1 MLNRRFNIQSI
12 RKFYF
17 VLYIATTLIV
27 VFLLFKLGIFLFPF
41 VLAFIFSMITQ
52 PIARFINKKT
62 HLSAKVSTIIS
73 IVAFF
78 LVLFGLMSVVSIK
91 FIEEIYNLSKNL
103 RGSSAQFNELW
114 NKSLDQG
121 FVYIDY
127 LPKEFITQI
136 QSYTGEFINFA
147 ARSATTFVNQTIRFI
162 TSIPTLIIYTSITI
176 LSTLLMSLDKNDI
189 VKFLEHQFPI
199 SWLNKIYNIKR
210 DILSVFGSYLRAQLI
225 LVTICFFELLIA
237 LNLFLSLGLNVKYPL
252 IFSIV
257 ISLIDALPILGAGAI
272 LIPWS
277 IFSFITGDIKLGFAL
292 LILYVIVLAVRQLL
306 EPKLISQKIG
316 VHPLVTLVS
325 MYSGFKLLGI
335 IGFLIGPIVMIIL
348 KNVFSKE
355 LENGFFREIF
365 EDTTKI
371 KNSNKE
377 SDDIK
382 KDKLYKEFI
391 EDKKLKLLDDHTLKL
406 DQVVIDKIVSTSRA
420 LLENLED
427 NTRKIL

>member
-1 MLNRRFNIQSI
+1 MLNQRFNMQNV

-377 SDDIK
+377 PDDIK

-391 EDKKLKLLDDHTLKL
+391 EDKK
-406 DQVVIDKIVSTSRA
+406 V
-420 LLENLED
+420 
-427 NTRKIL
+427 

>member
-17 VLYIATTLIV
+17 VLYIATTLLV

-52 PIARFINKKT
+52 PIAKFINRKT

-78 LVLFGLMSVVSIK
+78 LVLFGLISIVSIK

-162 TSIPTLIIYTSITI
+162 TSIPTLIVYTSITI
-176 LSTLLMSLDKNDI
+176 LSTLLMSIDKNDI

-277 IFSFITGDIKLGFAL
+277 IFSFITGDIKLGFAI

-382 KDKLYKEFI
+382 KNKLYKEFI
-391 EDKKLKLLDDHTLKL
+391 EDKK
-406 DQVVIDKIVSTSRA
+406 V
-420 LLENLED
+420 
-427 NTRKIL
+427 

>member
-17 VLYIATTLIV
+17 VLYIATTLLV

-52 PIARFINKKT
+52 PIAKFINRKT

-78 LVLFGLMSVVSIK
+78 LVLFGLISIVSIK

-162 TSIPTLIIYTSITI
+162 TSIPTLIVYTSITI
-176 LSTLLMSLDKNDI
+176 LSTLFMSLDKNDI

-277 IFSFITGDIKLGFAL
+277 IFSFITGDIKLGFAIF
-292 LILYVIVLAVRQLL
+292 ILYVIVLAVRQLL

-335 IGFLIGPIVMIIL
+335 VGFLIGPIVMIIL

-355 LENGFFREIF
+355 LDNGFFREIF
-365 EDTTKI
+365 EDTTQI
-371 KNSNKE
+371 KPSTNE
-377 SDDIK
+377 PDDTK
-382 KDKLYKEFI
+382 NDKLYKEFI
-391 EDKKLKLLDDHTLKL
+391 EDKK
-406 DQVVIDKIVSTSRA
+406 V
-420 LLENLED
+420 
-427 NTRKIL
+427 

>member
-17 VLYIATTLIV
+17 VLYIATTLLV

-52 PIARFINKKT
+52 PIAKFINRKT

-78 LVLFGLMSVVSIK
+78 LVLFGLISIVSIK

-162 TSIPTLIIYTSITI
+162 TSIPTLIVYTSITI
-176 LSTLLMSLDKNDI
+176 LSTLLMSIDKNDI

-277 IFSFITGDIKLGFAL
+277 IFSFITGDIKLGFAIF
-292 LILYVIVLAVRQLL
+292 ILYVIVLAVRQLL

-335 IGFLIGPIVMIIL
+335 VGFLIGPIVMIIL

-365 EDTTKI
+365 EDTTQI
-371 KNSNKE
+371 KPSTNE
-377 SDDIK
+377 PDDTK
-382 KDKLYKEFI
+382 NDKLYKEFI
-391 EDKKLKLLDDHTLKL
+391 EDKK
-406 DQVVIDKIVSTSRA
+406 V
-420 LLENLED
+420 
-427 NTRKIL
+427 

>member
-17 VLYIATTLIV
+17 VLYIATTLLV

-52 PIARFINKKT
+52 PIAKFINRKT

-78 LVLFGLMSVVSIK
+78 LVLFGLISIVSIK

-162 TSIPTLIIYTSITI
+162 TSIPTLIVYTSITI
-176 LSTLLMSLDKNDI
+176 LSTLLMSIDKNDI

-210 DILSVFGSYLRAQLI
+210 DILSVFGSYLIAQLI

-277 IFSFITGDIKLGFAL
+277 IFSFITGDIKLGFAIF
-292 LILYVIVLAVRQLL
+292 ILYVIVLAVRQLL

-335 IGFLIGPIVMIIL
+335 VGFLIGPIVMIIL

-365 EDTTKI
+365 EDTTQI
-371 KNSNKE
+371 KPSTNE
-377 SDDIK
+377 PDDTK
-382 KDKLYKEFI
+382 NDKLYKEFI
-391 EDKKLKLLDDHTLKL
+391 EDKK
-406 DQVVIDKIVSTSRA
+406 V
-420 LLENLED
+420 
-427 NTRKIL
+427 

>member
-355 LENGFFREIF
+355 LDNGFFREIF

-391 EDKKLKLLDDHTLKL
+391 EDKK
-406 DQVVIDKIVSTSRA
+406 V
-420 LLENLED
+420 
-427 NTRKIL
+427 

>member
-1 MLNRRFNIQSI
+1 MLNQRFNMQNV

-17 VLYIATTLIV
+17 VLYIATTLLV

-237 LNLFLSLGLNVKYPL
+237 LNLFLFLGLNVKYPL

-277 IFSFITGDIKLGFAL
+277 IFSFITGDIKLGFAIF
-292 LILYVIVLAVRQLL
+292 ILYVIVLAVRQLL

-335 IGFLIGPIVMIIL
+335 VGFLIGPIVMIIL

-355 LENGFFREIF
+355 LDNGFFREMF
-365 EDTTKI
+365 EDTTQI
-371 KNSNKE
+371 KPSANE
-377 SDDIK
+377 PDDTK
-382 KDKLYKEFI
+382 NDKLYKEFI
-391 EDKKLKLLDDHTLKL
+391 EDKK
-406 DQVVIDKIVSTSRA
+406 V
-420 LLENLED
+420 
-427 NTRKIL
+427 

>member
-1 MLNRRFNIQSI
+1 MLNQRFNMQNV

-17 VLYIATTLIV
+17 VLYIATTLLV

-277 IFSFITGDIKLGFAL
+277 IFSFITGDIKLGFAIF
-292 LILYVIVLAVRQLL
+292 ILYVIVLAVRQLL

-335 IGFLIGPIVMIIL
+335 VGFLIGPIVMIIL

-355 LENGFFREIF
+355 LDNGFFREMF
-365 EDTTKI
+365 EDTTQI
-371 KNSNKE
+371 KPSANE
-377 SDDIK
+377 PDDTK
-382 KDKLYKEFI
+382 NDKLYKEFI
-391 EDKKLKLLDDHTLKL
+391 EDKK
-406 DQVVIDKIVSTSRA
+406 V
-420 LLENLED
+420 
-427 NTRKIL
+427 

>member
-17 VLYIATTLIV
+17 VLYIATTLLV

-52 PIARFINKKT
+52 PIAKFINRKT

-78 LVLFGLMSVVSIK
+78 LVLFGLISIVSIK

-162 TSIPTLIIYTSITI
+162 TSIPTLIVYTSITI
-176 LSTLLMSLDKNDI
+176 LSTLLMSIDKNDI

-277 IFSFITGDIKLGFAL
+277 IFSFITGDIKLGFAI

-391 EDKKLKLLDDHTLKL
+391 EDKK
-406 DQVVIDKIVSTSRA
+406 V
-420 LLENLED
+420 
-427 NTRKIL
+427 

>member
-136 QSYTGEFINFA
+136 QSYTREFINFA

-237 LNLFLSLGLNVKYPL
+237 LNLFLFLGLNVKYPL

-277 IFSFITGDIKLGFAL
+277 IFSFITGDIKLGFAIF
-292 LILYVIVLAVRQLL
+292 ILYVIVLAVRQLL

-335 IGFLIGPIVMIIL
+335 VGFLIGPIVMIIL

-355 LENGFFREIF
+355 LDNGFFREMF
-365 EDTTKI
+365 EDTTQI
-371 KNSNKE
+371 KPSANE
-377 SDDIK
+377 PDDTK
-382 KDKLYKEFI
+382 NDKLYKEFI
-391 EDKKLKLLDDHTLKL
+391 EDKK
-406 DQVVIDKIVSTSRA
+406 V
-420 LLENLED
+420 
-427 NTRKIL
+427 

>member
-277 IFSFITGDIKLGFAL
+277 IFSFITGDIKLGFAIF
-292 LILYVIVLAVRQLL
+292 ILYVIVLAVRQLL

-335 IGFLIGPIVMIIL
+335 VGFLIGPIVMIIL

-355 LENGFFREIF
+355 LDNGFFREMF

-377 SDDIK
+377 PDDIK

-391 EDKKLKLLDDHTLKL
+391 EDKK
-406 DQVVIDKIVSTSRA
+406 V
-420 LLENLED
+420 
-427 NTRKIL
+427 

>member
-17 VLYIATTLIV
+17 VLYIATTLLV
-27 VFLLFKLGIFLFPF
+27 DFLLFKLGIFLFPF

-52 PIARFINKKT
+52 PIAKFINRKT

-78 LVLFGLMSVVSIK
+78 LVLFGLISIVSIK

-162 TSIPTLIIYTSITI
+162 TSIPTLIVYTSITI
-176 LSTLLMSLDKNDI
+176 LSTLFMSLDKNDI

-277 IFSFITGDIKLGFAL
+277 IFSFITGDIKLGFAI

-391 EDKKLKLLDDHTLKL
+391 EDKK
-406 DQVVIDKIVSTSRA
+406 V
-420 LLENLED
+420 
-427 NTRKIL
+427 

>member
-17 VLYIATTLIV
+17 VLYIATTLLV

-52 PIARFINKKT
+52 PIAKFINRKT

-78 LVLFGLMSVVSIK
+78 LVLFGLISIVSIK

-162 TSIPTLIIYTSITI
+162 TSIPTLIVYTSITI
-176 LSTLLMSLDKNDI
+176 LSTLFMSLDKNDI

-277 IFSFITGDIKLGFAL
+277 IFSFITGDIKLGFAI

-365 EDTTKI
+365 EDTTQI
-371 KNSNKE
+371 KPSTNE
-377 SDDIK
+377 PDDTK
-382 KDKLYKEFI
+382 NDKLYKEFI
-391 EDKKLKLLDDHTLKL
+391 EDKK
-406 DQVVIDKIVSTSRA
+406 V
-420 LLENLED
+420 
-427 NTRKIL
+427 

>member
-17 VLYIATTLIV
+17 VLYIATTLLV
-27 VFLLFKLGIFLFPF
+27 VFLIFKLGIFLFPF

-377 SDDIK
+377 PDDIK

-391 EDKKLKLLDDHTLKL
+391 EDKK
-406 DQVVIDKIVSTSRA
+406 V
-420 LLENLED
+420 
-427 NTRKIL
+427 

>member
-17 VLYIATTLIV
+17 VLYIATTLLV

-52 PIARFINKKT
+52 PIAKFINRKT

-78 LVLFGLMSVVSIK
+78 LVLFGLISIVSIK

-162 TSIPTLIIYTSITI
+162 TSIPTLIVYTSITI
-176 LSTLLMSLDKNDI
+176 LSTLFMSLDKNDI

-237 LNLFLSLGLNVKYPL
+237 LNLFLFLGLNVKYPL

-277 IFSFITGDIKLGFAL
+277 IFSFITGDIKLGFAIF
-292 LILYVIVLAVRQLL
+292 ILYVIVLAVRQLL

-335 IGFLIGPIVMIIL
+335 VGFLIGPIVMIIL

-355 LENGFFREIF
+355 LDNGFFREIF
-365 EDTTKI
+365 EDTTQI
-371 KNSNKE
+371 KPSTNE
-377 SDDIK
+377 PDDTK
-382 KDKLYKEFI
+382 NDKLYKEFI
-391 EDKKLKLLDDHTLKL
+391 EDKK
-406 DQVVIDKIVSTSRA
+406 V
-420 LLENLED
+420 
-427 NTRKIL
+427 

>member
-17 VLYIATTLIV
+17 VLYIATTLLV

-52 PIARFINKKT
+52 PIAKFINRKT

-78 LVLFGLMSVVSIK
+78 LVLFGLISIVSIK

-136 QSYTGEFINFA
+136 QSYTGEIINFA
-147 ARSATTFVNQTIRFI
+147 AKSATAFVNQTIRFI
-162 TSIPTLIIYTSITI
+162 TSIPTLIVYTSITI
-176 LSTLLMSLDKNDI
+176 LSTLFMSLDKNDI

-237 LNLFLSLGLNVKYPL
+237 LNLFLFLGLNVKYPL

-277 IFSFITGDIKLGFAL
+277 IFSFITGDIKLGFAIF
-292 LILYVIVLAVRQLL
+292 ILYVIVLAVRQLL

-335 IGFLIGPIVMIIL
+335 VGFLIGPIVMIIL

-355 LENGFFREIF
+355 LDNGFFREIF
-365 EDTTKI
+365 EDTTQI
-371 KNSNKE
+371 KPSTNE
-377 SDDIK
+377 PDDTK
-382 KDKLYKEFI
+382 NDKLYKEFI
-391 EDKKLKLLDDHTLKL
+391 EDKK
-406 DQVVIDKIVSTSRA
+406 V
-420 LLENLED
+420 
-427 NTRKIL
+427 

>member
-1 MLNRRFNIQSI
+1 MLNQRFNMQNV

-17 VLYIATTLIV
+17 VLYIATTLLV

-377 SDDIK
+377 PDDIK

-391 EDKKLKLLDDHTLKL
+391 EDKK
-406 DQVVIDKIVSTSRA
+406 V
-420 LLENLED
+420 
-427 NTRKIL
+427 

>member
-17 VLYIATTLIV
+17 VLYIATTLLV
-27 VFLLFKLGIFLFPF
+27 VFLIFKLGIFLFPF

-52 PIARFINKKT
+52 PIAKFINRKT

-78 LVLFGLMSVVSIK
+78 LVLFGLISIVSIK

-162 TSIPTLIIYTSITI
+162 TSIPTLIVYTSITI
-176 LSTLLMSLDKNDI
+176 LSTLLMSIDKNDI

-277 IFSFITGDIKLGFAL
+277 IFSFITGDIKLGFAI

-391 EDKKLKLLDDHTLKL
+391 EDKK
-406 DQVVIDKIVSTSRA
+406 V
-420 LLENLED
+420 
-427 NTRKIL
+427 

>member
-17 VLYIATTLIV
+17 VLYIATTLLV

-52 PIARFINKKT
+52 PIAKFINRKT

-78 LVLFGLMSVVSIK
+78 LVLFGLISIVSIK

-162 TSIPTLIIYTSITI
+162 TSIPTLIVYTSITI
-176 LSTLLMSLDKNDI
+176 LSTLFMSLDKNDI

-237 LNLFLSLGLNVKYPL
+237 LNLFLFLGLNVKYPL

-277 IFSFITGDIKLGFAL
+277 IFSFITGDIKLGFAIF
-292 LILYVIVLAVRQLL
+292 ILYVIVLAVRQLL

-335 IGFLIGPIVMIIL
+335 VGFLIGPIVMIIL

-365 EDTTKI
+365 EDTTQI
-371 KNSNKE
+371 KPSTNE
-377 SDDIK
+377 PDDTK
-382 KDKLYKEFI
+382 NDKLYKE
-391 EDKKLKLLDDHTLKL
+391 
-406 DQVVIDKIVSTSRA
+406 
-420 LLENLED
+420 
-427 NTRKIL
+427 

>member
-17 VLYIATTLIV
+17 VLYIATTLLV

-52 PIARFINKKT
+52 PIAKFINRKT

-78 LVLFGLMSVVSIK
+78 LVLFGLISIVSIK

-162 TSIPTLIIYTSITI
+162 TSIPTLIVYTSITI
-176 LSTLLMSLDKNDI
+176 LSTLFMSLDKNDI

-237 LNLFLSLGLNVKYPL
+237 LNLFLFLGLNVKYPL

-277 IFSFITGDIKLGFAL
+277 IFSFITGDIKLGFAIF
-292 LILYVIVLAVRQLL
+292 ILYVIVLAVRQLL

-335 IGFLIGPIVMIIL
+335 VGFLIGPIVMIIL

-365 EDTTKI
+365 EDTTQI
-371 KNSNKE
+371 KPSTNE
-377 SDDIK
+377 PDDTK
-382 KDKLYKEFI
+382 NDKLYKEFI
-391 EDKKLKLLDDHTLKL
+391 EDKK
-406 DQVVIDKIVSTSRA
+406 V
-420 LLENLED
+420 
-427 NTRKIL
+427 

>member
-277 IFSFITGDIKLGFAL
+277 IFSFITGDIKLGFAIF
-292 LILYVIVLAVRQLL
+292 ILYVIVLAVRQLL

-391 EDKKLKLLDDHTLKL
+391 EDKK
-406 DQVVIDKIVSTSRA
+406 V
-420 LLENLED
+420 
-427 NTRKIL
+427 

>member
-277 IFSFITGDIKLGFAL
+277 IFSFITGDIKLGFAI

-377 SDDIK
+377 PDDIK

-391 EDKKLKLLDDHTLKL
+391 EDKK
-406 DQVVIDKIVSTSRA
+406 V
-420 LLENLED
+420 
-427 NTRKIL
+427 

>member
-52 PIARFINKKT
+52 PIARFINEKT

-277 IFSFITGDIKLGFAL
+277 IFSFITGDIKLGFAIF
-292 LILYVIVLAVRQLL
+292 ILYVIVLAVRQLL

-335 IGFLIGPIVMIIL
+335 VGFLIGPIVMIIL

-377 SDDIK
+377 PDDIK

-391 EDKKLKLLDDHTLKL
+391 EDKK
-406 DQVVIDKIVSTSRA
+406 V
-420 LLENLED
+420 
-427 NTRKIL
+427 

>member
-17 VLYIATTLIV
+17 VLYIATTLLV

-365 EDTTKI
+365 EDTTQI
-371 KNSNKE
+371 KPSANE
-377 SDDIK
+377 PDDTK
-382 KDKLYKEFI
+382 NDKLYKEFI
-391 EDKKLKLLDDHTLKL
+391 EDKK
-406 DQVVIDKIVSTSRA
+406 V
-420 LLENLED
+420 
-427 NTRKIL
+427 

>member
-225 LVTICFFELLIA
+225 LVAICFFELLVA

-377 SDDIK
+377 PDDIK

-391 EDKKLKLLDDHTLKL
+391 EDKK
-406 DQVVIDKIVSTSRA
+406 V
-420 LLENLED
+420 
-427 NTRKIL
+427 

>member
-237 LNLFLSLGLNVKYPL
+237 LNLFLFLGLNVKYPL

-277 IFSFITGDIKLGFAL
+277 IFSFITGDIKLGFAI

-377 SDDIK
+377 PDDIK

-391 EDKKLKLLDDHTLKL
+391 EDKK
-406 DQVVIDKIVSTSRA
+406 V
-420 LLENLED
+420 
-427 NTRKIL
+427 

>member
-162 TSIPTLIIYTSITI
+162 TSIPTLIVYTSITI
-176 LSTLLMSLDKNDI
+176 LSTLFMSLDKNDI

-277 IFSFITGDIKLGFAL
+277 IFSFITGDIKLGFAI

-391 EDKKLKLLDDHTLKL
+391 EDKK
-406 DQVVIDKIVSTSRA
+406 V
-420 LLENLED
+420 
-427 NTRKIL
+427 

>member
-355 LENGFFREIF
+355 LENGFFREMF
-365 EDTTKI
+365 EDTTQI
-371 KNSNKE
+371 KPSANE
-377 SDDIK
+377 PDDTK
-382 KDKLYKEFI
+382 NDKLYKEFI
-391 EDKKLKLLDDHTLKL
+391 EDKK
-406 DQVVIDKIVSTSRA
+406 V
-420 LLENLED
+420 
-427 NTRKIL
+427 

>member
-17 VLYIATTLIV
+17 VLYIATTLLV

-52 PIARFINKKT
+52 PIAKFINRKT

-78 LVLFGLMSVVSIK
+78 LVLFGLISIVSIK

-121 FVYIDY
+121 FIYMHY

-136 QSYTGEFINFA
+136 QSYTGEIINFA
-147 ARSATTFVNQTIRFI
+147 AKSATAFVNQTIRFI
-162 TSIPTLIIYTSITI
+162 TSIPTLIVYTSITI
-176 LSTLLMSLDKNDI
+176 LSTLFMSLDKNDI

-277 IFSFITGDIKLGFAL
+277 IFSFITGDIKLGFAI

-335 IGFLIGPIVMIIL
+335 VGFLIGPIVMIIL

-355 LENGFFREIF
+355 LDNGFFREIF
-365 EDTTKI
+365 EDTTQI
-371 KNSNKE
+371 KPSTNE
-377 SDDIK
+377 PDDTK
-382 KDKLYKEFI
+382 NDKLYKEFI
-391 EDKKLKLLDDHTLKL
+391 EDKK
-406 DQVVIDKIVSTSRA
+406 V
-420 LLENLED
+420 
-427 NTRKIL
+427 

>member
-377 SDDIK
+377 PDDIK
-382 KDKLYKEFI
+382 KDKL
-391 EDKKLKLLDDHTLKL
+391 
-406 DQVVIDKIVSTSRA
+406 
-420 LLENLED
+420 
-427 NTRKIL
+427 

>member
-377 SDDIK
+377 PDDIK

-391 EDKKLKLLDDHTLKL
+391 EDKK
-406 DQVVIDKIVSTSRA
+406 V
-420 LLENLED
+420 
-427 NTRKIL
+427 

>member
-17 VLYIATTLIV
+17 VLYIATTLLV

-52 PIARFINKKT
+52 PIAKFINRKT

-78 LVLFGLMSVVSIK
+78 LVLFGLISIVSIK

-121 FVYIDY
+121 FIYMHY

-162 TSIPTLIIYTSITI
+162 TSIPTLIVYTSITI
-176 LSTLLMSLDKNDI
+176 LSTLFMSLDKNDI

-237 LNLFLSLGLNVKYPL
+237 LNLFLFLGLNVKYPL

-277 IFSFITGDIKLGFAL
+277 IFSFITGDIKLGFAIF
-292 LILYVIVLAVRQLL
+292 ILYVIVLAVRQLL

-335 IGFLIGPIVMIIL
+335 VGFLIGPIVMIIL

-355 LENGFFREIF
+355 LDNGFFREIF
-365 EDTTKI
+365 EDTTQI
-371 KNSNKE
+371 KPSTNE
-377 SDDIK
+377 PDDTK
-382 KDKLYKEFI
+382 NDKLYKEFI
-391 EDKKLKLLDDHTLKL
+391 EDKK
-406 DQVVIDKIVSTSRA
+406 V
-420 LLENLED
+420 
-427 NTRKIL
+427 

>member
-17 VLYIATTLIV
+17 VLYIATTLLV

-391 EDKKLKLLDDHTLKL
+391 EDKK
-406 DQVVIDKIVSTSRA
+406 V
-420 LLENLED
+420 
-427 NTRKIL
+427 

>member
-162 TSIPTLIIYTSITI
+162 TSIPTLIINTSITI

-377 SDDIK
+377 PDDIK

-391 EDKKLKLLDDHTLKL
+391 EDKK
-406 DQVVIDKIVSTSRA
+406 V
-420 LLENLED
+420 
-427 NTRKIL
+427 

>member
-17 VLYIATTLIV
+17 VLYIATTLLV

-52 PIARFINKKT
+52 PIAKFINRKT

-78 LVLFGLMSVVSIK
+78 LVLFGLISIVSIK

-162 TSIPTLIIYTSITI
+162 TSIPTLIVYTSITI
-176 LSTLLMSLDKNDI
+176 LSTLLMSIDKNDI

-237 LNLFLSLGLNVKYPL
+237 LNLFLFLGLNVKYPL

-277 IFSFITGDIKLGFAL
+277 IFSFITGDIKLGFAIF
-292 LILYVIVLAVRQLL
+292 ILYVIVLAVRQLL

-335 IGFLIGPIVMIIL
+335 VGFLIGPIVMIIL

-365 EDTTKI
+365 EDTTQI
-371 KNSNKE
+371 KPSTNE
-377 SDDIK
+377 PDDTK
-382 KDKLYKEFI
+382 NDKLYKEFI
-391 EDKKLKLLDDHTLKL
+391 EDKK
-406 DQVVIDKIVSTSRA
+406 V
-420 LLENLED
+420 
-427 NTRKIL
+427 

>member
-147 ARSATTFVNQTIRFI
+147 AKSATTFVNQTIRFI

-237 LNLFLSLGLNVKYPL
+237 LNLFLFLGLNVKYPL

-277 IFSFITGDIKLGFAL
+277 IFSFITGDIKLGFAIF
-292 LILYVIVLAVRQLL
+292 ILYVIVLAVRQLL

-335 IGFLIGPIVMIIL
+335 VGFLIGPIVMIIL

-355 LENGFFREIF
+355 LDNGFFREMF
-365 EDTTKI
+365 EDTTQI
-371 KNSNKE
+371 KPSANE
-377 SDDIK
+377 PDDTK
-382 KDKLYKEFI
+382 NDKLYKEFI
-391 EDKKLKLLDDHTLKL
+391 EDKK
-406 DQVVIDKIVSTSRA
+406 V
-420 LLENLED
+420 
-427 NTRKIL
+427 

>member
-162 TSIPTLIIYTSITI
+162 TSIPTLIVYTSITI
-176 LSTLLMSLDKNDI
+176 LSTLFMSLDKNDI

-237 LNLFLSLGLNVKYPL
+237 LNLFLSLGLNVKYLL

-257 ISLIDALPILGAGAI
+257 ISLIVALPILGAGAI

-277 IFSFITGDIKLGFAL
+277 IFSFITVDIKLGFAI

-391 EDKKLKLLDDHTLKL
+391 EDKK
-406 DQVVIDKIVSTSRA
+406 V
-420 LLENLED
+420 
-427 NTRKIL
+427 

>member
-335 IGFLIGPIVMIIL
+335 VGFLIGPIVMIIL

-355 LENGFFREIF
+355 LDNGFFREIF
-365 EDTTKI
+365 EDTTQI
-371 KNSNKE
+371 KPSANE
-377 SDDIK
+377 PDDTK
-382 KDKLYKEFI
+382 NDKLYKEFI
-391 EDKKLKLLDDHTLKL
+391 EDKK
-406 DQVVIDKIVSTSRA
+406 V
-420 LLENLED
+420 
-427 NTRKIL
+427 

>member
-365 EDTTKI
+365 EDTTQI
-371 KNSNKE
+371 KPSANE
-377 SDDIK
+377 PDDTK
-382 KDKLYKEFI
+382 NDKLYKEFI
-391 EDKKLKLLDDHTLKL
+391 EDKK
-406 DQVVIDKIVSTSRA
+406 V
-420 LLENLED
+420 
-427 NTRKIL
+427 

>member
-17 VLYIATTLIV
+17 VLYIATTLLV

-52 PIARFINKKT
+52 PIAKFINRKT

-78 LVLFGLMSVVSIK
+78 LVLFGLISIVSIK

-162 TSIPTLIIYTSITI
+162 TSIPTLIVYTSITI
-176 LSTLLMSLDKNDI
+176 LSTLLMSIDKNDI
-189 VKFLEHQFPI
+189 VKFL
-199 SWLNKIYNIKR
+199 
-210 DILSVFGSYLRAQLI
+210 
-225 LVTICFFELLIA
+225 
-237 LNLFLSLGLNVKYPL
+237 
-252 IFSIV
+252 
-257 ISLIDALPILGAGAI
+257 
-272 LIPWS
+272 
-277 IFSFITGDIKLGFAL
+277 
-292 LILYVIVLAVRQLL
+292 
-306 EPKLISQKIG
+306 
-316 VHPLVTLVS
+316 
-325 MYSGFKLLGI
+325 
-335 IGFLIGPIVMIIL
+335 
-348 KNVFSKE
+348 
-355 LENGFFREIF
+355 
-365 EDTTKI
+365 
-371 KNSNKE
+371 
-377 SDDIK
+377 
-382 KDKLYKEFI
+382 
-391 EDKKLKLLDDHTLKL
+391 
-406 DQVVIDKIVSTSRA
+406 
-420 LLENLED
+420 
-427 NTRKIL
+427 